1 MVGGS
6 WNKRGAILPSS
17 AQTLKKLQ
25 HKWILWLILGLLQWL
40 VFFSWLQTWWEHPNP
55 LRWLVMSG
63 LALSYLFWIFRRG
76 LSDNHRPGES
86 NLLPTLGLGNLFSI
100 SRGFIL
106 VLFCGFLFS
115 PWPDSRWKA
124 WLPGLLYTLAVLPD
138 FVDGIAARLTNHITK
153 LGETL
158 DISIDSLGVLG
169 VSLLSVQYRQV
180 PWWYLSVG
188 LARYFFLAGIWLRKK
203 MNLPVYDLSF
213 SVRRRGYAALAMGLF
228 LVILYPI
235 FKPPGTYL
243 AAGIFAIY
251 ILGGFLWDWLVTIGW
266 LPTKPGE
273 QYLRFEN
280 LMVKYVPLFL
290 RLLLILWGFAFLLA
304 DLLAQDRSP
313 FLWLEAGVVLCLI
326 LGIAGR
332 VMAIAAL
339 VILGFYQT
347 AAPLDTFQLG
357 LIVVYT
363 NLLFLGTGI
372 FSLWSVEDRLIFH
385 RVGDRR

>member
-1 MVGGS
+1 M
-6 WNKRGAILPSS
+6 
-17 AQTLKKLQ
+17 
-25 HKWILWLILGLLQWL
+25 
-40 VFFSWLQTWWEHPNP
+40 VFFSLPGLN
-55 LRWLVMSG
+55 SG
-63 LALSYLFWIFRRG
+63 
-76 LSDNHRPGES
+76 
-86 NLLPTLGLGNLFSI
+86 
-100 SRGFIL
+100 
-106 VLFCGFLFS
+106 
-115 PWPDSRWKA
+115 WKA
-124 WLPGLLYTLAVLPD
+124 WLPGLLYSLAVLPD
-138 FVDGIAARLTNHITK
+138 FVDGISARLTNHITK

-169 VSLLSVQYRQV
+169 VSLLSVQYGQV

-188 LARYFFLAGIWLRKK
+188 LARYLFLTGIWLRKK
-203 MNLPVYDLSF
+203 KKLPVYDLPF
-213 SVRRRGYAALAMGLF
+213 SVRRRGYAALGMGLF

-235 FKPPGTYL
+235 FEPPGTYL

-273 QYLRFEN
+273 KYLRIEN
-280 LMVKYVPLFL
+280 LIVKYVPLFL
-290 RLLLILWGFAFLLA
+290 RFLLILWGFAFFLA
-304 DLLAQDRSP
+304 DLLTQSGSP

-357 LIVVYT
+357 LIVLYT
-363 NLLFLGTGI
+363 NLLFLGTGK
-372 FSLWSVEDRLIFH
+372 FSLWSVEDHLIFH